1 MTDVHLLVGQDGP
14 QTRAVFLVDRGRD
27 SGPGT
32 SHWWVKLRPGVSS
45 YRHLRVLGLVP
56 CTSLWDQVIC
66 PLTGKAMSKGL
77 RGFLR
82 QSLCW

>member
-14 QTRAVFLVDRGRD
+14 ETRAGFLVDRGRD

-32 SHWWVKLRPGVSS
+32 SHWRVKLKPWFSGSG
-45 YRHLRVLGLVP
+45 HLGVLGQVP
-56 CTSLWDQVIC
+56 CTSVWDQVLC

-77 RGFLR
+77 KGFLR